1 MFDYNDYLNISD
13 EIALNKIASELDMML
28 LMNEFNM
35 KTFDEAASL
44 KKVIELTYMMNK
56 LQDLKNKAVAHNS
69 KYIVDMCEVYIV
81 EADFIIRDLRNR
93 YNELNY

>member
-1 MFDYNDYLNISD
+1 MFDYNDYLKISD
-13 EIALNKIASELDMML
+13 EKALNKIASELDMML

-69 KYIVDMCEVYIV
+69 KYIVDMCEVYMV
-81 EADFIIRDLRNR
+81 EVECQMAKIRKI
-93 YNELNY
+93 YM

>member
-1 MFDYNDYLNISD
+1 MFDYNDYLKISD

-35 KTFDEAASL
+35 KTFDEEKSL
-44 KKVIELTYMMNK
+44 NKIIELTYMMNK

-69 KYIVDMCEVYIV
+69 KYIVDMCEVYMV
-81 EADFIIRDLRNR
+81 EVECQMAKIRKI
-93 YNELNY
+93 YM

>member
-1 MFDYNDYLNISD
+1 MFDYNDYLKISD

-69 KYIVDMCEVYIV
+69 KYIVDMCEVYMV
-81 EADFIIRDLRNR
+81 EVEFQMAKLRKI
-93 YNELNY
+93 YM

>member
-69 KYIVDMCEVYIV
+69 KYIVDMCEVYMV
-81 EADFIIRDLRNR
+81 EVEFQMAKLRKI
-93 YNELNY
+93 YM

>member
-35 KTFDEAASL
+35 KTFDKTKSL
-44 KKVIELTYMMNK
+44 NKVIELTYMMNK
-56 LQDLKNKAVAHNS
+56 LQDLKNKAMAHNS
-69 KYIVDMCEVYIV
+69 HSVYDMCEVYMV
-81 EADFIIRDLRNR
+81 EVEHQMTKLRKI
-93 YNELNY
+93 YM

>member
-35 KTFDEAASL
+35 KSFDEAASL

-69 KYIVDMCEVYIV
+69 KYIVDMCEVYMV
-81 EADFIIRDLRNR
+81 EVEFQMAKLRKI
-93 YNELNY
+93 YM

>member
-1 MFDYNDYLNISD
+1 MFDYNDYLKIGD
-13 EIALNKIASELDMML
+13 ELALNKIASELDMML

-69 KYIVDMCEVYIV
+69 KYIVDMCEVYMV
-81 EADFIIRDLRNR
+81 EVEFQMAKIRKI
-93 YNELNY
+93 YM

>member
-35 KTFDEAASL
+35 KTFDEEKSL
-44 KKVIELTYMMNK
+44 NKIIELTYMMNK
-56 LQDLKNKAVAHNS
+56 LQDLKNKAMCHNS
-69 KYIVDMCEVYIV
+69 KYIVDMCEVYMV
-81 EADFIIRDLRNR
+81 EVEFQMAKLRKI
-93 YNELNY
+93 YM